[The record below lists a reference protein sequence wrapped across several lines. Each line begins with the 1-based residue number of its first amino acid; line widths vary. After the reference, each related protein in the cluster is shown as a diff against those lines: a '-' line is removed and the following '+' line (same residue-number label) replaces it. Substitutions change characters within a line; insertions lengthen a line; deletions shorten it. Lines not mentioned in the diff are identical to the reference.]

1 MTKLRMLDD
10 GMFELLRMGEIQTFN
25 KKRDVSIEYDLS
37 GTDLS
42 GIDLRDLIA
51 DNINFENAYFRMT
64 DLRGIDFRKAKMEGS
79 SFAGANISGC
89 YFPIELRAD
98 EILFSL
104 EHGTRV
110 RYNRQAPSK

>member
-1 MTKLRMLDD
+1 MSKPKVLDD
-10 GMFELLRMGEIQTFN
+10 EMFQLLRMGDIKTFN
-25 KKRDVSIEYDLS
+25 SKRDISVEYDLS

-42 GIDLRDLIA
+42 RIDLRGLIA

-64 DLRGIDFRKAKMEGS
+64 DLRGIDFRNAKMEGA
-79 SFAGANISGC
+79 SFANANISGC
-89 YFPIELRAD
+89 YFPKELRAD

-110 RYNRQAPSK
+110 RYMSIN

>member
-1 MTKLRMLDD
+1 MTKPRVLDD
-10 GMFELLRMGEIQTFN
+10 EMFQLLRMGDIGTFN
-25 KKRDVSIEYDLS
+25 EKYDPSAGYDLS

-42 GIDLRDLIA
+42 RIDLRGLIT
-51 DNINFENAYFRMT
+51 DNINFEDVYFRMT
-64 DLRGIDFRKAKMEGS
+64 DLRGVDFRNAKMEGA

-89 YFPIELRAD
+89 YFPKELRAD

-110 RYNRQAPSK
+110 RYSQPGSF

>member
-1 MTKLRMLDD
+1 MTKPRVLDD
-10 GMFELLRMGEIQTFN
+10 EMYQLLRMGEIQTFN
-25 KKRDVSIEYDLS
+25 ARRDHSVEYNLS

-42 GIDLRDLIA
+42 RIDLRGLDA
-51 DNINFENAYFRMT
+51 ENINFNDAYFRMT
-64 DLRGIDFRKAKMEGS
+64 DMRGIDFRQAKMEGA

-89 YFPIELRAD
+89 YFPKALRAD

-110 RYNRQAPSK
+110 RYC

>member
-1 MTKLRMLDD
+1 MSGPRVLDD
-10 GMFELLRMGEIQTFN
+10 EMYQLLRMGEIDEFN
-25 KKRDVSIEYDLS
+25 EKRDVSAVYDISGSDLS
-37 GTDLS
+37 R
-42 GIDLRDLIA
+42 IDLRGLIA

-64 DLRGIDFRKAKMEGS
+64 DLRGIDFRSAKMEGA

-89 YFPIELRAD
+89 YFPKELHAD

-110 RYNRQAPSK
+110 RYNSKI

>member
-1 MTKLRMLDD
+1 MKPKVLNDEMY
-10 GMFELLRMGEIQTFN
+10 ELLRMGEIEKFN
-25 KKRDVSIEYDLS
+25 AIRDASKEYDLS

-42 GIDLRDLIA
+42 RIDLRGLIA
-51 DNINFENAYFRMT
+51 DNINFEDVYFRMT
-64 DLRGIDFRKAKMEGS
+64 DLRGIDFRHAKMEGA

-89 YFPIELRAD
+89 YFPKELGSD

-110 RYNRQAPSK
+110 RYSRLGSF